1 MSCIPL
7 MDFTLN
13 ERQWRAPPDK
23 FSRDFL
29 ACPELLP
36 VPESCEAA
44 LASDVALDEAP
55 ARPVA
60 PMELL
65 AFKDND
71 ARESYAHFLRFRDM
85 LLAAGTL
92 EAYYLQLF
100 PGTGGAAK
108 STFRLYL
115 LTCW

>member
-36 VPESCEAA
+36 VPESCAAA
-44 LASDVALDEAP
+44 LALDVPLDDAP
-55 ARPVA
+55 TRPVA
-60 PMELL
+60 PKELL

-71 ARESYAHFLRFRDM
+71 ARESDTHFLRFRDA

-92 EAYYLQLF
+92 EASTCNYF
-100 PGTGGAAK
+100 RVRGGASK
-108 STFRLYL
+108 STFRLCL